1 MGDARARILMLS
13 SDLPQECLYP
23 RECRKA
29 SREAFSGGEKAGGRR
44 SREHSGW
51 VSGHRSRGEISVWG
65 TQSPG
70 NAGHRE
76 ESGSPESSGAQAT
89 EGCRAGGAVT
99 HYGTKHNPFGYSG
112 ATHCDTVAV
121 RQGRGGEAQPQA
133 AAPEVGEVT

>member
-1 MGDARARILMLS
+1 MGGYLVTEAEERLAFGGH
-13 SDLPQECLYP
+13 
-23 RECRKA
+23 KA
-29 SREAFSGGEKAGGRR
+29 QA
-44 SREHSGW
+44 
-51 VSGHRSRGEISVWG
+51 I
-65 TQSPG
+65 